1 MHLAT
6 PSHAIVRPPSSSY
19 AACLREHPDPPID
32 IPLART
38 QHAGY
43 VAALRDAG
51 IVVDVLAELPDA
63 PDATFVEDTAIV
75 LDTCALVTR
84 PGARTRRAEVA
95 SIAAALEGR
104 RTITIMPPPGTI
116 DGGDVMRIGR
126 HLVVGLSQRTDRAGA
141 DALAKVAATD
151 DIRVITVDVPSGLHL
166 KSACSVVTPE
176 LVVVHGALGDALRR
190 VLDPSIV
197 LLAVPE
203 PTGAN
208 VLGLGDRV
216 LVSSA
221 APRTA
226 ELLVARGLRVHTV
239 ELSQIHLGDGAL
251 SCLSLRFAP
260 TAEAWCV

>member
-6 PSHAIVRPPSSSY
+6 PGHAIVRPPSTSY
-19 AACLREHPDPPID
+19 ASCIREDATASID
-32 IPLART
+32 IALART

-51 IVVDVLAELPDA
+51 IVVDILPELPDA

-95 SIAAALEGR
+95 SIAAVIGDR
-104 RTITIMPPPGTI
+104 RTLTIMPPPGTI
-116 DGGDVMRIGR
+116 DGGDVMRVGR
-126 HLVVGLSQRTDRAGA
+126 RLVVGLSQRTDRAGA
-141 DALAKVAATD
+141 EALARVAATD
-151 DIRVITVDVPSGLHL
+151 GITVVTVDVPSGLHL

-176 LVVVHGALGDALRR
+176 LVVVHGELADALRR
-190 VLDPSIV
+190 ELDPSIE
-197 LLAVPE
+197 LLRVPE
-203 PTGAN
+203 PAGAN
-208 VLGLGDRV
+208 VLGFGDRV

-226 ELLVARGLRVHTV
+226 ALLDARGLRVQAV
-239 ELSQIHLGDGAL
+239 DLSQIHLGDGAL

-260 TAEAWCV
+260 SGQAWCV